1 MIKFKITHNKIPEGS
16 MEITTPLTEY
26 EANIQFTEI
35 FVRDCYKQAL
45 RKKDMV
51 IIDIGANM
59 GLTALYFKDHAKV
72 IYAIEPSSQSYQA
85 LVENTKA
92 YPNIKTFNLAIAHE
106 NGPVK
111 LHTNDSGGVP
121 DSVFGNGGIEEI
133 VQGVTLEKFMT
144 DNNIDHVDVLKVDC
158 EGAEYLIFPSFE
170 FKRMAPKID
179 FIIGEAHIIG
189 DAQPAFLPLMLED
202 SGFKLKWDKFKNYFK
217 TLTYT
222 DATSGEKKEY
232 KAYFNTNFT
241 AEK

>member
-1 MIKFKITHNKIPEGS
+1 MNRFKIKHNDISLELS
-16 MEITTPLTEY
+16 TPLTEH

-35 FVRDCYKQAL
+35 FVRDCYKKAL
-45 RKKDMV
+45 LKKDMV

-59 GLTALYFKDHAKV
+59 GLTALYFKDWAKT
-72 IYAIEPSSQSYQA
+72 IYAIEPSTQSYQA

-92 YPNIKTFNLAIAHE
+92 YPNIKPFNLAIAHE

-111 LHTNDSGGVP
+111 LHTNDKGGIP
-121 DSVFGNGGIEEI
+121 DSVFGNGEVEEI
-133 VQGVTLEKFMT
+133 VQSVTIEKFMT

-189 DAQPAFLPLMLED
+189 DAQPAFLPLILKE
-202 SGFKLKWDKFKNYFK
+202 SGFKLKWDKFENYFK

-222 DATSGEKKEY
+222 DAATMEKVEY
-232 KAYFNTNFT
+232 KAFFNTTFT
-241 AEK
+241 AEKTK